1 MTNLDRIKTLNE
13 YVEATLFV
21 GRPLK
26 LGAVLELRMK
36 AYRKAKEL
44 GIAGGEAQ

>member
-1 MTNLDRIKTLNE
+1 MTNLDRIKMLNE

-26 LGAVLELRMK
+26 LGDVLELRMK
-36 AYRKAKEL
+36 AYRLAKEL
-44 GIAGGEAQ
+44 GIAGGRA